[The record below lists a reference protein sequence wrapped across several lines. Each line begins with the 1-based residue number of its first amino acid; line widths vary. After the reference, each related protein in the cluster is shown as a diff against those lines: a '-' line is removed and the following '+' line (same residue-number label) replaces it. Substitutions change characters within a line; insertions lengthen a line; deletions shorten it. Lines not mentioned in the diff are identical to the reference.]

1 MQKPIQILIVDDQPR
16 ACRSMRALLST
27 WTRAADIHEASN
39 GREALRLVEELPP
52 DLVRMDVRMPE
63 MDGLEATELI
73 KARWPQVKVIVLSMY
88 LEQRDDALAAG
99 ADAFVGKG
107 EASERLLDV
116 ASAVMQRGL

>member
-52 DLVRMDVRMPE
+52 DLVLMDVRMPE

-88 LEQRDDALAAG
+88 IEHGVEALSAG

-107 EASERLLDV
+107 EAPEQLLDV
-116 ASAVMQRGL
+116 VSTMMERGV